1 MAEQALSLYSW
12 NVNGLRAAEKKGFSS
27 WLAECQPDLLG
38 LQEVR
43 AGQDQLPESVAEP
56 EGYKTHFVAAERKGY
71 SGVALYSKLEA
82 EFEPLLI
89 DEQAPWGSQAKF
101 VRAPSESFDI
111 EGRLQRAAV
120 GELLVVNGYFP
131 NGNGKER
138 DNSRV
143 PYKLDFYERLRA
155 ALEADFQAGRPI
167 LVMGDW
173 NTAHCAVDLA
183 RPKQNIKT
191 SGFLPEECEVM
202 DRWMQAGWV
211 DTFRVFTPA
220 PDPTASVKE
229 SKKKGQAPVTIF
241 PEGGGHYTW
250 WSQRAGVRAKN
261 IGWRIDYILASPGA
275 VPFLKSAQ
283 IHPDVLGSDHC
294 PISVTLDRAVLTAE
308 WKK

>member
-1 MAEQALSLYSW
+1 MPEQALSIYSW
-12 NVNGLRAAEKKGFSS
+12 NVNGLRAAEKKGFSGWMS
-27 WLAECQPDLLG
+27 ECQPDLLG

-43 AGQDQLPESVAEP
+43 ASREQLTESLIEP
-56 EGYKTHFVAAERKGY
+56 EGYQSHFVAAERKGY
-71 SGVALYSKLEA
+71 SGVALFSKREA
-82 EFEPLLI
+82 SFQPLLI
-89 DEQAPWGSQAKF
+89 DEQVPWGGEKKVAA
-101 VRAPSESFDI
+101 VPDDSFDK
-111 EGRLQRAAV
+111 EGRLQQAAL

-143 PYKLDFYERLRA
+143 PYKLEFYERLRG
-155 ALEADFQAGRPI
+155 ALETDFQAGRPI

-183 RPKQNIKT
+183 RPKTNRKT

-202 DRWMQAGWV
+202 DRWLQAGWV

-220 PDPTASVKE
+220 PDPTAAVKE
-229 SKKKGQAPVTIF
+229 SKKKGQDPVTIF

-275 VPFLKSAQ
+275 VPYLKSAE

-294 PISVTLDRAVLTAE
+294 PISVKMDRAVLNAK
-308 WKK
+308 WG